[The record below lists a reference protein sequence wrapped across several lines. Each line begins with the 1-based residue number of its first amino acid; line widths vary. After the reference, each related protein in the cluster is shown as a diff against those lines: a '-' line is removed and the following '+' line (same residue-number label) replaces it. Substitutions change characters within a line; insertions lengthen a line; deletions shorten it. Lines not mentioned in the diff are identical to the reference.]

1 MVKHC
6 SVLILAGGLNPTP
19 LQQLM
24 GFPVAGLPLGRDRT
38 LLASWLTV
46 IDESLGS
53 ARRSTHLLCGTPSD
67 EQWFVAELR
76 RPTTSVLGVEVRR
89 DARPHRGVCGILA
102 DTAVECD
109 LAEWVLVIELNTLP
123 PKCLKPL
130 LRGGGT
136 DGVSMVVG
144 SSRDERPAGAF
155 LLRRD
160 LLADVPRIGYLDLK
174 EQFLPQLVAR
184 GHRIEAAELSVT
196 SVRMTDRRNYL
207 RGVRIWQS
215 ENTAIET
222 ASNVAGHSVVAAGV
236 ELAPDAFVLDS
247 VILPG
252 ASIGPRCVIARSV
265 VGPLIRL
272 PEGAVLVD
280 AVMANPRLGD
290 RPAEFRVSSGISVP
304 ESPKDA
310 VPLWSR

>member
-1 MVKHC
+1 MVKDC

-38 LLASWLTV
+38 LLANWLAV

-53 ARRSTHLLCGTPSD
+53 ARRSAHLLCGTPSD

-76 RPTTSVLGVEVRR
+76 RPTTSVIGVEVRR
-89 DARPHRGVCGILA
+89 DGRPHRGVCGILA
-102 DTAVECD
+102 DTAAECA
-109 LAEWVLVIELNTLP
+109 LSEWLLVIELNSLP
-123 PKCLKPL
+123 PKSLKPL
-130 LRGGGT
+130 LKET
-136 DGVSMVVG
+136 AEGVSMVVG
-144 SSRDERPAGAF
+144 SSADERPAGAF

-160 LLADVPRIGYLDLK
+160 LLGDVPRIGYLDLK

-184 GHRIEAAELSVT
+184 GHRIAAAELAAT

-207 RGVRIWQS
+207 RGVRIWQTEHAGS
-215 ENTAIET
+215 ES
-222 ASNVAGHSVVAAGV
+222 ASNIAGHSVVASGV
-236 ELAPDAFVLDS
+236 ELSPDAFVLDS

-252 ASIGPRCVIARSV
+252 ASIGPRCVVARSV

-272 PEGAVLVD
+272 PEGSVLVD

-290 RPAEFRVSSGISVP
+290 RAAEFRVSSGISLP

-310 VPLWSR
+310 VPSWSR

>member
-1 MVKHC
+1 MVNDC

-24 GFPVAGLPLGRDRT
+24 GFPVAGLPLGHDRT
-38 LLASWLTV
+38 LLASWLGV
-46 IDESLGS
+46 LDASLGS

-76 RPTTSVLGVEVRR
+76 RPTTSVLGIEVRR
-89 DARPHRGVCGILA
+89 DGRPHRGVCGLLA
-102 DTAVECD
+102 DTVSECD
-109 LAEWVLVIELNTLP
+109 LSEWLLVVELNSLP
-123 PKCLKPL
+123 PRSLRPL
-130 LRGGGT
+130 LEAAAE
-136 DGVSMVVG
+136 GVSMVVG

-160 LLADVPRIGYLDLK
+160 LLKEVPRIGYLDLK

-184 GHRIEAAELSVT
+184 GHRIAAAELSAT

-215 ENTAIET
+215 ENMVDRSD
-222 ASNVAGHSVVAAGV
+222 SNVAGHSVVATGV
-236 ELAPDAFVLDS
+236 ELASDAFVIDS

-252 ASIGPRCVIARSV
+252 ASIGSKCVIARSV
-265 VGPLIRL
+265 VGPMIRL
-272 PEGAVLVD
+272 PEGSVLVD
-280 AVMANPRLGD
+280 AVMANPRLAD
-290 RPAEFRVSSGISVP
+290 RAADFRVSSGISVS